1 MSSGFITEKE
11 VAERRR
17 ARQEEWD
24 KNRGESDPAE
34 APEEPPHDPRSL
46 YDRLQEQRNK
56 KQEEYD
62 EAHKFKNMVRGLEDD
77 EVDFLELVDRTKL
90 QEEIRVRTEENT
102 AIAEYRRKVSA
113 MQKNIAEE
121 EIRAEIKAAEAR
133 KSAGTGKR
141 QPSHLSLLAG
151 AIKRKSSE
159 EDRAG
164 DVPTASHSKRL
175 KSDSDKE
182 SPVEDSTAT
191 LQADSPAP
199 AGQEHP
205 APHVAPANCVA
216 APKSGLQCIAV
227 LPGLGVYT
235 DSSDSDNNV
244 DSDSD
249 EDEDVQSQV
258 PQQPRD
264 ITGRI
269 VKPMAQCS
277 GQQGC

>member
-24 KNRGESDPAE
+24 KNRNEDDPVE

-46 YDRLQEQRNK
+46 YDRLQEQRQK
-56 KQEEYD
+56 KQDEYD

-90 QEEIRVRTEENT
+90 QEEIRVRTEEST
-102 AIAEYRRKVSA
+102 AIAEYRKKVSE

-133 KSAGTGKR
+133 RNTVPSKR

-151 AIKRKSSE
+151 AIKRKTSDD
-159 EDRAG
+159 DRPAN
-164 DVPTASHSKRL
+164 ASKRE
-175 KSDSDKE
+175 KAESANE
-182 SPVEDSTAT
+182 SPAEGSSTHN
-191 LQADSPAP
+191 QPDSPAL
-199 AGQEHP
+199 AGQDLP
-205 APHVAPANCVA
+205 PPHSGSVSCPTT
-216 APKSGLQCIAV
+216 KSSLQCIAV

-249 EDEDVQSQV
+249 EDEEVQSQV

-269 VKPMAQCS
+269 VKPVAQCS
-277 GQQGC
+277 GQQGCWGTLRV